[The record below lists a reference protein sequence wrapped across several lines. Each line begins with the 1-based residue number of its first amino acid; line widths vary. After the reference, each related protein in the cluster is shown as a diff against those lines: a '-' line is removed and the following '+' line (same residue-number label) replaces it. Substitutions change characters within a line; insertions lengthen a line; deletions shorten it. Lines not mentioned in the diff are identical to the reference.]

1 MKTIFEK
8 KVVSELINRINS
20 LKAEDKAQWGIMTS
34 YQMVKHCTLT
44 EELYLGHKTYE
55 RLFIGKLF
63 GKMALKGI
71 LKDEAPMKKN
81 NPTHPEFKIT
91 DSGNLNEIRNKWIEQ
106 IKMYESHS
114 GTSVA
119 HPFFGLMNKEQIGVY
134 AYKHI
139 DHHLRQFNR

>member
-1 MKTIFEK
+1 MKTIFDK
-8 KVVSELINRINS
+8 NTVGGLINRINT
-20 LKAEDKAQWGIMTS
+20 LKPDDKAQWGKMNA
-34 YQMVKHCTLT
+34 YQMIKHCTLT
-44 EELYLGHKTYE
+44 EELYLGHKSYK

-71 LKDEAPMKKN
+71 LKDDEPMKKN

-91 DSGNLNEIRNKWIEQ
+91 DSGNLDDIRNKWIRL
-106 IKMYESHS
+106 ITLYESHS
-114 GTSVA
+114 TKNVV
-119 HPFFGLMNKEQIGVY
+119 HPFFGLMNQEQIGVY

>member
-1 MKTIFEK
+1 MKTLFDK
-8 KVVSELINRINS
+8 NTVSGLINRINT
-20 LKAEDKAQWGIMTS
+20 LKTEDKAQWGKMNA
-34 YQMVKHCTLT
+34 YQMIKHCTLT
-44 EELYLGHKTYE
+44 EELYLGHTSYK

-71 LKDEAPMKKN
+71 LKDDAPMKKN

-91 DSGNLNEIRNKWIEQ
+91 DSGNLNEIRNKWIKL
-106 IKMYESHS
+106 IMMYETHS
-114 GTSVA
+114 VTTVV